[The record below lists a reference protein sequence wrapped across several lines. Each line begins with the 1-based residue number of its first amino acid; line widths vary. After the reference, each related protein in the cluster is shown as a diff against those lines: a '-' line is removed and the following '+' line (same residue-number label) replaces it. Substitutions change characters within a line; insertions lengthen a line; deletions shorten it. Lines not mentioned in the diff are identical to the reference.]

1 MAKTS
6 NQDYSVRRGKL
17 NKKDK
22 VIYRISYGK
31 QQVYTADPSATPP
44 SPAQKAHRKFFG
56 RITTLVNAIVNDPQQ
71 HEIWEAKRVAYN
83 HSVALDPR
91 AKRYKTVRSY
101 AHFVLGEQLAQNEA
115 QKRHQNPVQ
124 KALPKGLK
132 MHIKPF
138 SKLSTTELYEILK
151 ARFNVFYLE
160 QHILYPDLDDIDYYA
175 THFAIFRKGHV
186 IAYARLFQDTTQGQ
200 WIIGRMLTVERG
212 KGFGKYILS
221 QIEQLALSQSVNS
234 LFMHAQI
241 HAVPFYEALG
251 YTTEGEIFQEAGI
264 PHIRMRKSLA

>member
-56 RITTLVNAIVNDPQQ
+56 KITSLVNAIVADPQQ
-71 HEIWEAKRVAYN
+71 NELWEAKRIAYN
-83 HSVALDPR
+83 HSVALDPT
-91 AKRYKTVRSY
+91 AKRYRTVRSY
-101 AHFVLGEQLAQNEA
+101 AHAVLGEQLANSQST
-115 QKRHQNPVQ
+115 KRRRKTIQ

-175 THFAIFRKGHV
+175 THFAIFKKGHV